1 MKYDCFLCR
10 RVHDHDVQR
19 AGRELRH
26 AVPVRLLSQLGPG
39 LELQE
44 EPHSQGNTHQPGR
57 HCLLTGGVMPF
68 QTITHSEKHVHFH
81 EMESCLCLKPKII
94 LESVWYLQVSQTY
107 HYSLTFL
114 FCVT

>member
-1 MKYDCFLCR
+1 MKYDCCFLCR

-26 AVPVRLLSQLGPG
+26 SVPVRLLSQLGPG

-68 QTITHSEKHVHFH
+68 QTITLRQTRSLSRNGKLSLFITQNHS
-81 EMESCLCLKPKII
+81 
-94 LESVWYLQVSQTY
+94 
-107 HYSLTFL
+107 
-114 FCVT
+114 